1 MNNINNKIN
10 RTEEQALFEKHIGK
24 WLKKTRLS
32 KSKMNP
38 LTGRTMVVT
47 QSKLAKY
54 LGVTFQQIQKY
65 ESGANGLALFKFRQC
80 CVFFNTDPRDV
91 LEIIDVEKWKNQQ
104 HPIIEINKEQNAE
117 KVTTKVSSYQAL
129 ASGGYNEAI
138 KKKLKEQNVEKD

>member
-1 MNNINNKIN
+1 MNNIDNKIN
-10 RTEEQALFEKHIGK
+10 RTDEQLLFEKEIGK

-32 KSKMNP
+32 KSKINP

-47 QSKLAKY
+47 QSKLAKH
-54 LGVTFQQIQKY
+54 LGVTFQQVQKY
-65 ESGANGLALFKFRQC
+65 EGGANGLGLFKFRQC

-91 LEIIDVEKWKNQQ
+91 LEIVDVEMWNKKQ

-138 KKKLKEQNVEKD
+138 NKEQNVEKD

>member
-1 MNNINNKIN
+1 MNNIDNKIN
-10 RTEEQALFEKHIGK
+10 RTDEQLLFEKEIGK

-32 KSKMNP
+32 KSKINP

-47 QSKLAKY
+47 QSKLAKH
-54 LGVTFQQIQKY
+54 LGVTFQQVQKY
-65 ESGANGLALFKFRQC
+65 EGGANGLGLFKFRQC

-91 LEIIDVEKWKNQQ
+91 LEIVDVEMWNNKQ

-138 KKKLKEQNVEKD
+138 NKEQNVEKD